1 MTIPL
6 TNYHDFEEG
15 LESLDQ
21 TMDEDTV
28 MKFLVTKHN
37 GVNKMGKQL
46 KSYECGFCQKQ
57 LKQLG
62 SIRGHM
68 IRRHAKPSNQPCPEC
83 GKVFKSKLSL
93 SNHLKFSQKCSKKF
107 RVSDHSESN

>member
-1 MTIPL
+1 
-6 TNYHDFEEG
+6 
-15 LESLDQ
+15 
-21 TMDEDTV
+21 MDEDTV

-37 GVNKMGKQL
+37 GPNKMGKQL

-62 SIRGHM
+62 SIRSHM
-68 IRRHAKPSNQPCPEC
+68 IWRHAKPSNQPCPEC

-107 RVSDHSESN
+107 RISDQSESN